1 MALKT
6 NSKKPTKIKFDD
18 ENATE
23 VKESVVSEEVPK
35 KNKHIK
41 FDNDDDGDDEDVPN
55 ANTTSSNG
63 SGGDGGGAGKN
74 QKHAEKKN
82 PSKKSE
88 KNRKN
93 AMDIG
98 THWYQVVSSFP
109 IIQS

>member
-6 NSKKPTKIKFDD
+6 NSVKSTKIKFDN
-18 ENATE
+18 ENSTKI
-23 VKESVVSEEVPK
+23 KESIVSKAAPK

-41 FDNDDDGDDEDVPN
+41 FDNDDEEN
-55 ANTTSSNG
+55 ANNRSGGNIT
-63 SGGDGGGAGKN
+63 GGDGGKSKN
-74 QKHAEKKN
+74 HTEKKL

-98 THWYQVVSSFP
+98 KHWYQVVS
-109 IIQS
+109 IIILQ